1 MHVVDLLD
9 PLRSRMMRSMGATGY
24 VVEEELFLRI
34 EVIHLLQILNGIVR
48 HRRRQV
54 PAWLPNVGIDSGGVA
69 EQVGLPLAGVAAN
82 EAVEI
87 LETHP
92 DGPLLERAKLT
103 CLIGGRVVVL
113 AEPRCGVA
121 ILLQDLADSGRI
133 GGNDAVVAG
142 KSGR

>member
-9 PLRSRMMRSMGATGY
+9 PLRRRMMWSMRATGY
-24 VVEEELFLRI
+24 VVEEEFFLRI

-54 PAWLPNVGIDSGGVA
+54 PAWLPNVRIDSRGVA
-69 EQVGLPLAGVAAN
+69 KQVGFPLTGVAAN

-87 LETHP
+87 LETHA

-113 AEPRCGVA
+113 AEPGRGVA
-121 ILLQDLADSGRI
+121 ILFEDLADGGRI
-133 GGNDAVVAG
+133 ARNEAVVAG
-142 KSGR
+142 KSG